1 MKKGVQNLYCQ
12 LFCENV
18 PLRQSSDVLNELL
31 LYDVGWRL
39 SLFAQAR
46 PDEWV
51 SGSRNFRVSHI
62 TRIPTHSCESH
73 RMFQRLWMSA
83 IMSDILH
90 ILMSP
95 LPVAGSV
102 PAVYLPLF
110 TAHFIPKPSLHQPPG
125 EQSTPGLWDMWRG
138 MKKRREYNKHLMRS
152 SYLRRK
158 RNSCLMKYT
167 I

>member
-1 MKKGVQNLYCQ
+1 MDLDLKNENSKKRCKNLYCQ
-12 LFCENV
+12 LFCQNV

-95 LPVAGSV
+95 PPVSRLCTYHYLLPILFPSQVGTSRQAGKV
-102 PAVYLPLF
+102 HPAYG
-110 TAHFIPKPSLHQPPG
+110 ICG
-125 EQSTPGLWDMWRG
+125 GGWRSEG
-138 MKKRREYNKHLMRS
+138 N
-152 SYLRRK
+152 
-158 RNSCLMKYT
+158 T
-167 I
+167 ISI